1 MLIGGTASEMETS
14 GNLDENNAGARLRCA
29 DERDRHAFFCAGTGS
44 QSFSFDQF
52 RLL

>member
-1 MLIGGTASEMETS
+1 MASPVKAWRRWGES
-14 GNLDENNAGARLRCA
+14 ASRLRVGSECGRLF

-44 QSFSFDQF
+44 QSSSFDQF